1 MMMSALYLV
10 VFLYR

>member
-1 MMMSALYLV
+1 MSALYLV